1 VNVRSESRRPNDPA
15 LAAGLMGEYENFI
28 YLISHDLRNS
38 MRALIEVPRW
48 IAEDME
54 AAGHRIEGSL
64 AENLGLMNTHTMRL
78 DRMLF
83 DLLVHSRIG
92 RTQEVHMVDLAEIME
107 TICQEHRIPP
117 GIRLDIA
124 LAVPALH
131 MGERDVMTLLTALF
145 SNALRHRD
153 AATSLISVST
163 RAEGDAVIL
172 RFCDDGPGVVPEFRE
187 KIFQAMTTLK
197 SRDEVEGSGMGLAH
211 VRKILRTYGGSLTWV
226 DRTDGR
232 GVGFDLR
239 FPSEATRL
247 ARKIE

>member
-1 VNVRSESRRPNDPA
+1 
-15 LAAGLMGEYENFI
+15 
-28 YLISHDLRNS
+28 
-38 MRALIEVPRW
+38 
-48 IAEDME
+48 
-54 AAGHRIEGSL
+54 
-64 AENLGLMNTHTMRL
+64 
-78 DRMLF
+78 
-83 DLLVHSRIG
+83 
-92 RTQEVHMVDLAEIME
+92 
-107 TICQEHRIPP
+107 
-117 GIRLDIA
+117 
-124 LAVPALH
+124 
-131 MGERDVMTLLTALF
+131 
-145 SNALRHRD
+145 
-153 AATSLISVST
+153 
-163 RAEGDAVIL
+163 VIL

>member
-1 VNVRSESRRPNDPA
+1 MNVRSDSRLATDPA
-15 LAAGLMGEYENFI
+15 MAAGLMGEYENFI

-48 IAEDME
+48 IAEDLE
-54 AAGHRIEGSL
+54 GTGHPIEGSL

-78 DRMLF
+78 DRMLY

-92 RTQEVHMVDLAEIME
+92 RTQEIRMVNLAETVE
-107 TICQEHRIPP
+107 TICQEHRIPQ
-117 GIRLDIA
+117 GITLDLA
-124 LAVPALH
+124 LAVPELRI
-131 MGERDVMTLLTALF
+131 GERDAITLLTALF

-153 AATSLISVST
+153 AATTRISLSS
-163 RAEGDAVIL
+163 RAEENAVIL
-172 RFCDDGPGVVPEFRE
+172 RFCDDGPGVAPIHRE

-226 DRTDGR
+226 DRPDGR

-239 FPSEATRL
+239 FPSETVL
-247 ARKIE
+247 FARKID